1 MELVAFGWRLQQ
13 FGFTEFFE
21 LSIGVNV
28 ADIVWL
34 NLVGDVQLSWSF

>member
-13 FGFTEFFE
+13 FGFTKFFE
-21 LSIGVNV
+21 LSIGVSV
-28 ADIVWL
+28 TDIALL